1 MRVLVVEDEPDL
13 ARALAR
19 SLEEA
24 GFAVDVAADGEDGLF
39 RLREIP
45 YDAAVLDLMLP
56 RLDGWSVLDAARGEG
71 IRVPILVLTARDQL
85 ADRVRGLNLGAD
97 DYLVKPFATS
107 ELVARLHALIRRS
120 YGSPAATVRIGDLV
134 IDVAARQVSRDGSPV
149 ELTAREFAILEL
161 LTRSRGAV
169 VARATIYEHIYDDD
183 TDVLSNV
190 IDVHVAA
197 LRRKLGPD
205 LIRTRRGE
213 GYLIDA

>member
-39 RLREIP
+39 RIREIP

-56 RLDGWSVLDAARGEG
+56 RLDGWSVLDAARKDG
-71 IRVPILVLTARDQL
+71 IRLPILVLTARDQL

-107 ELVARLHALIRRS
+107 ELVARLHALIRRC
-120 YGSPAATVRIGDLV
+120 YGSPAATMQIGDLV
-134 IDVAARQVSRDGSPV
+134 IDVAARQVSRDGAAID
-149 ELTAREFAILEL
+149 LTAREFAILEL

-169 VARATIYEHIYDDD
+169 VARATIYEHIYDDE

-197 LRRKLGPD
+197 LRRKLGAD